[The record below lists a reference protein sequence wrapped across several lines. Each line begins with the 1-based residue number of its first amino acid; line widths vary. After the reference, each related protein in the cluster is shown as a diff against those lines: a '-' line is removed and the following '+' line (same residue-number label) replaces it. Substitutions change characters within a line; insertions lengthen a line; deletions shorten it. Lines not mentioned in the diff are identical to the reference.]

1 MRQACFL
8 KIKFAS
14 FHDWSGFLNFSPL
27 PFQEGRVESRDLEAT
42 AVRVHLVPSLLPRQ
56 LVPVLPSAQ
65 PVSQPAAQ
73 PEPPPSKPQPGY
85 SDTVGK
91 SKSIRKYLGKVSE
104 I

>member
-1 MRQACFL
+1 MTGLVSLIF
-8 KIKFAS
+8 
-14 FHDWSGFLNFSPL
+14 L

-65 PVSQPAAQ
+65 PISQPAAQ

-85 SDTVGK
+85 SDAVGK
-91 SKSIRKYLGKVSE
+91 SKPIRKYLGKVCE